1 MLTFIS
7 GLAMIYTKS
16 ETGLHAIKD
25 RHAVDITRAQRSAL
39 ILFDGK
45 RSLREVLDAT
55 ASLGVT
61 ACGITQ
67 AQRSA
72 LILLDGMRS
81 LREVLDATASLH
93 AIGLTRRAP
102 RGAQRSAPPVRRQ
115 AQPARGAGRD
125 GIAGCHRLR
134 RGGAGGQRPA
144 AAIGCRAG
152 RRAVDGLARRP
163 DDAAVPLSEEER
175 VRRYR
180 VAYPLA
186 TQLTAKLGLKGF
198 TLNLA
203 VESAQGFDGLVEL
216 LPRLR
221 SALGDEGVRPLQAV
235 LQGR

>member
-1 MLTFIS
+1 MYRIMLTFIS

-61 ACGITQ
+61 A
-67 AQRSA
+67 S
-72 LILLDGMRS
+72 DV
-81 LREVLDATASLH
+81 EVLVAS
-93 AIGLTRRAP
+93 GLLQPSAAVP
-102 RGAQRSAPPVRRQ
+102 GA
-115 AQPARGAGRD
+115 ARFEGS
-125 GIAGCHRLR
+125 
-134 RGGAGGQRPA
+134 A
-144 AAIGCRAG
+144 AASQTA
-152 RRAVDGLARRP
+152 ARP
-163 DDAAVPLSEEER
+163 DDAAAPLSEEER

-221 SALGDEGVRPLQAV
+221 GALGDEGVRPLQAV